1 MEDNGGK
8 WRNINE
14 YGFIDI
20 NYLSNHAGAYTHFSG
35 GGGGKGSRKVFCP
48 SHLALQ
54 ILLFYLKSTTCPLL
68 SPL

>member
-35 GGGGKGSRKVFCP
+35 GGGASVRAKFFVPPTLPYKYYYSTL
-48 SHLALQ
+48 S
-54 ILLFYLKSTTCPLL
+54 LLHVPY
-68 SPL
+68 

>member
-35 GGGGKGSRKVFCP
+35 GGGQVFAQ
-48 SHLALQ
+48 S
-54 ILLFYLKSTTCPLL
+54 FL
-68 SPL
+68 SPPPCLTNTIILP

>member
-14 YGFIDI
+14 YGLIDI
-20 NYLSNHAGAYTHFSG
+20 NYISNHAGAYTYFSQG
-35 GGGGKGSRKVFCP
+35 GGQVLARSFLP
-48 SHLALQ
+48 PPLALQ
-54 ILLFYLKSTTCPLL
+54 MQLFYLKFTTCPLC